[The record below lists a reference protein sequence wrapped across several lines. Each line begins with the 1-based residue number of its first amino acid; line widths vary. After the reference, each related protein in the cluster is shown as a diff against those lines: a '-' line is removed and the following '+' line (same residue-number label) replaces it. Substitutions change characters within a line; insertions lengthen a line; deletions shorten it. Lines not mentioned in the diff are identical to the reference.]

1 MLSFQFMP
9 CARRALTLLAMGV
22 ALAASAHAQAISL
35 DSIDGRVNIGSHVAY
50 AQGVDPE
57 ATLAD
62 IMAPDS
68 SVEFRQSGDPVFH
81 GARKGGD
88 VWLKTEL
95 VNSSDTE
102 AHNNLVVRYPYVQS
116 MEAFLVSA
124 DGRVSRGQAGGG
136 VDISGIGV
144 PAPFPAFAL
153 NVPPHETNTLY
164 LRVHSDTV
172 LILPLWLHTNADY
185 ELWSHGSI
193 AIYMLLIGIMCSFTF
208 YAFSLARHSRE
219 TAYGLYFC
227 FCAASALYVLFSSGV
242 AKTLFWSGTDF
253 STLPLVYALQ
263 GVLTAS
269 GALFIAAFLDIRARW
284 PVLSNIIRIVA
295 ALSLLCSFNAF
306 LPEKFAR
313 LAYIASSGVG
323 PLVILVGV
331 WALYNRKVQGAGAI
345 LLAWSPSIL
354 ATVWLYLRIFDLTP
368 YLEINHYIVPLGLS
382 LTLLQFSWA
391 VGKRVREAETGAMT
405 DPLTGLP
412 NRRHLDA
419 TLQQIGKGFGL
430 PCTGVLALDLDGFK
444 GINDTHGHAAGD
456 LVLEIVAERLKQ
468 ISHGF
473 ARPYR
478 TGGDEFIILYT
489 KPGSRTEMRAFAER
503 CIEHVSKPIKVLS
516 CDMNVGA
523 SIGIA
528 FVDTPVDIQ
537 GIVPR
542 ADEALYMA
550 KRSGK
555 GTVCLYDQR
564 PQESQAAHEAT
575 ALNIVAMPIAS

>member
-22 ALAASAHAQAISL
+22 ALSVSAYAQAISL

-50 AQGVDPE
+50 AQGVDAE

-88 VWLKTEL
+88 VWLKTDL
-95 VNSSDTE
+95 VNSSDAE

-331 WALYNRKVQGAGAI
+331 WALYSRKVQGAGAI

-516 CDMNVGA
+516 CEMNVGA

-564 PQESQAAHEAT
+564 PQEAQAAHEAT

>member
-1 MLSFQFMP
+1 MHGFSLMP
-9 CARRALTLLAMGV
+9 CAHRALTLLTMGL
-22 ALAASAHAQAISL
+22 ALVFSAHAQTISL
-35 DSIDGRVNIGSHVAY
+35 DRIDGRVNIGSHVSY

-68 SVEFRQSGDPVFH
+68 SVVFGQRGDPVFH
-81 GARKGGD
+81 GAGKAGD

-95 VNSSDTE
+95 VNSGDTE
-102 AHNNLVVRYPYVQS
+102 AHNNLVVRYPYIQR
-116 MEAFLVSA
+116 MEAYLVAA

-136 VDISGIGV
+136 VEISGIAV

-164 LRVHSDTV
+164 LRVRSDTV

-193 AIYMLLIGIMCSFTF
+193 AISMLLIGIMCSFTF
-208 YAFSLARHSRE
+208 YAFSLARHSHE

-253 STLPLVYALQ
+253 STLNLVYALQ

-269 GALFIAAFLDIRARW
+269 GALFIGAFLDIRARW
-284 PVLSNIIRIVA
+284 PVLSNVIRIVA
-295 ALSLLCSFNAF
+295 AVSLLCSFNAF

-313 LAYIASSGVG
+313 LAYVVSSGVG

-331 WALYNRKVQGAGAI
+331 WALYSRKVQGAGAI
-345 LLAWSPSIL
+345 LLAWSPPIL

-391 VGKRVREAETGAMT
+391 VGKRVREAEAGAIT

-419 TLQQIGKGFGL
+419 TLQQFGRGGGL

-444 GINDTHGHAAGD
+444 GINDIHGHAAGD

-489 KPGSRTEMRAFAER
+489 KPCSRAEMKGFAER
-503 CIEHVSKPIKVLS
+503 CIEHVSKPIRVQS
-516 CDMNVGA
+516 CEMAVGA

-528 FVDTPVDIQ
+528 FVDTPGDIQ

-564 PQESQAAHEAT
+564 PQEAPAAHEAT
-575 ALNIVAMPIAS
+575 ALHIVAVPLRA